1 MIFIR
6 SYVRVVILTIGF
18 LGFFFS
24 SAWAGEGGPALSTI
38 ELKVPEQKVST
49 EYKKEASG
57 NLDIV
62 GESYPSPVPED
73 PKLSQGLL
81 VRAHIKPQLKTE
93 NTQSLMD
100 LTVQRYTNW
109 GSSGYSVK
117 ELYWS
122 KIWRDGRS
130 QFTLGRKNEFWSQVD
145 LDWKLGLWQPNST
158 LDSLRPE
165 EQGLTGIFYRHQ
177 EGKFEFLSVLSPM
190 FVPTMGP
197 QIREENGNIVADS
210 RWYRSP
216 SPNFLIFNQQRRVVY
231 QLNTPDLMD
240 LVKRPGFGI
249 RWSYGKDEPGSW
261 ISASLGYKPINSLLV
276 KYDRK
281 LLLSEEG
288 QDTGTAPVFPA
299 VSYHSI
305 WGTDVGYR
313 WGQNAV
319 SFSYLEDEP
328 VNTTP
333 DDPYIVQF
341 VNPMRSYSVHAE
353 TKIPMIGLENPL
365 QISLGYLKIDGGD
378 YHDVD
383 SEGHPQGAVFNQRF
397 NFYNAA
403 LLSAQYE
410 TVFFHKKT
418 LSKLSYMREFDQKGM
433 IATAALDF
441 YPTASWA
448 VTLGADILGVDD
460 SSANNLDTG
469 FLNQFRAN
477 DRFYA
482 GMSYVF

>member
-1 MIFIR
+1 M
-6 SYVRVVILTIGF
+6 ILTIVCSVI
-18 LGFFFS
+18 FFG
-24 SAWAGEGGPALSTI
+24 SARAAEGEPALSTLQ
-38 ELKVPEQKVST
+38 LKVPEEKT
-49 EYKKEASG
+49 ATDFKKEVSG
-57 NLDIV
+57 NLDVV
-62 GESYPSPVPED
+62 GESYPSPIPDD

-81 VRAHIKPQLKTE
+81 VRAHLKPELKTE
-93 NTQSLMD
+93 STQSLMD

-177 EGKFEFLSVLSPM
+177 EGKFEFLGVLSPI

-197 QIREENGNIVADS
+197 QVREENGSIVADS

-216 SPNFLIFNQQRRVVY
+216 SPNFLLFNQQRRVVY
-231 QLNTPDLMD
+231 KLNIPDLMD
-240 LVKRPGFGI
+240 LVKRPGFGV
-249 RWSYGKDEPGSW
+249 RWSYGKAEPGAW
-261 ISASLGYKPINSLLV
+261 VSASLGYKPINSLLV

-281 LLLSEEG
+281 LALSEEG
-288 QDTGTAPVFPA
+288 QDTGSAPVFPA
-299 VSYHSI
+299 VSYHSL
-305 WGTDVGYR
+305 WGADVGY
-313 WGQNAV
+313 QFAQ
-319 SFSYLEDEP
+319 SSIAFSYLEDKP

-341 VNPMRSYSVHAE
+341 VNPMRSYSFHAD
-353 TKIPMIGLENPL
+353 TKLSLVGFQNPL
-365 QISLGYLKIDGGD
+365 QITFGYLNIDGGD
-378 YHDVD
+378 YKDVD

-397 NFYNAA
+397 NFYKAA

-410 TVFFHKKT
+410 TSFFHKKT
-418 LSKLSYMREFDQKGM
+418 VSKLSYMREFEQKGM
-433 IATAALDF
+433 IATAAVDF
-441 YPTASWA
+441 YPKTNWA
-448 VTLGADILGVDD
+448 MTLGADVLGVDD
-460 SSANNLDTG
+460 SSESNLDSG